1 LLNEKF
7 LAFITFFAVAFTE
20 FAKNEKSKSFAAWSF
35 NILILLVLTINI
47 LPIIKESF
55 ELA

>member
-1 LLNEKF
+1 MNEKF
-7 LAFITFFAVAFTE
+7 LAFITFFAVSFTD
-20 FAKNEKSKSFAAWSF
+20 FAQNEGSKSFAAWSF